1 MILIL
6 PLPNSANQHWRRGRN
21 VTYLSKQGQE
31 FRRRV
36 LGIVQTVLPNHKPL
50 TGRLEMHV
58 EIYPKDRRKTDLD
71 NRLKS
76 LGDALQHAG
85 VFLDDEQIDKLIV
98 ERKEIVKDGQCKVTI
113 TEIAPSAA

>member
-6 PLPNSANQHWRRGRN
+6 PLPNSTNFHWRHGKG
-21 VTYLSKQGQE
+21 VTYLTKQGQE

-50 TGRLEMHV
+50 TGRLEIHV
-58 EIYPKDRRKTDLD
+58 EIYQRDRRKTDLD

-76 LGDALQHAG
+76 LNDALQHAG
-85 VFLDDEQIDKLIV
+85 VFVDDEQIDKLIV
-98 ERKEIVKDGQCKVTI
+98 ERKEIIKGGQCIVHIK
-113 TEIAPSAA
+113 ELKSLNL